1 MIGQAYKEIFLYFW
15 SLLDFYDRIY
25 DLRIK
30 DAEID
35 YSKLVTILDSNDE
48 RVIPVG
54 SEDEKLIQDK
64 Q

>member
-15 SLLDFYDRIY
+15 SLLDFYDRLY

-35 YSKLVTILDSNDE
+35 YGKLVTILDSNDE

>member
-25 DLRIK
+25 DPRIK

-35 YSKLVTILDSNDE
+35 YSKLVTILDSDDE
-48 RVIPVG
+48 RVIPV
-54 SEDEKLIQDK
+54 SNEDVKLI
-64 Q
+64 